1 MSTPTARQVS
11 IGLPN
16 IARSEWTK
24 LRTVRSTYWTAAVAV
39 LATVAAGPLI
49 CARLAWLLNH
59 GQAQPGDFDPTTTS
73 LDGFYL
79 AQLAAGALG
88 VLVIS
93 SEFGTGMIRA
103 TLTAVPQRI
112 AVLAGKAA
120 VFTTATLALGE
131 IMAFAAFGAG
141 QAFLAHA
148 NAGVSLADPDVFRAV
163 AGAGLYLAAVGL
175 LGFALG
181 ALIRHT
187 AGALSAF
194 FAVLFAPS
202 IIVDILPTSWHTA
215 INYMPANAGS
225 QIFAVQQTGGA
236 LPPWTGL
243 GLLFLYVALLL
254 LAAAVLMQRRDI

>member
-1 MSTPTARQVS
+1 MTSINRGQVT
-11 IGLPN
+11 IGYTNL
-16 IARSEWTK
+16 ARSEWTK
-24 LRTVRSTYWTAAVAV
+24 LRSVRSTYWTAAVAV
-39 LATVAAGPLI
+39 LAAIAAGPLI
-49 CARLAWLLNH
+49 CARLAWLLTH

-103 TLTAVPQRI
+103 TLTAVPQRA
-112 AVLAGKAA
+112 AVLACKAA
-120 VFTTATLALGE
+120 VFTSATLAAGE
-131 IMAFAAFGAG
+131 IMAFTAFALG
-141 QAFLAHA
+141 QALLRRAD
-148 NAGVSLADPDVFRAV
+148 AGVSLSAPGELRAV

-181 ALIRHT
+181 TLIRHT

-202 IIVDILPTSWHTA
+202 IVVDVLPTTWHNA

-225 QIFAVQQTGGA
+225 QIFAVARADGA

-243 GLLFLYVALLL
+243 GILCIYIALLL
-254 LAAAVLMQRRDI
+254 LAAVTLMQRRDV

>member
-1 MSTPTARQVS
+1 MNTATIPQVG
-11 IGLPN
+11 IGYRNL
-16 IARSEWTK
+16 ARSEWTK
-24 LRTVRSTYWTAAVAV
+24 LHTVRSTYWTAAVAV
-39 LATVAAGPLI
+39 LAILVAGPLV
-49 CARLAWLLNH
+49 CARLAWLISH
-59 GQAQPGDFDPTTTS
+59 GQVQMGDFDPTTTS

-103 TLTAVPQRI
+103 TLTAVPQRPS
-112 AVLAGKAA
+112 VLAAKAA
-120 VFTTATLALGE
+120 VFTTATLVVGE
-131 IMAFAAFGAG
+131 ITAFTSFTIG
-141 QAFLAHA
+141 QALLARAH
-148 NAGVSLADPDVFRAV
+148 AGVSLAAPGVFRAV

-181 ALIRHT
+181 ALVRYT

-202 IIVDILPTSWHTA
+202 IIVDILPSSWHTA

-225 QIFAVQQTGGA
+225 QIFAVQRAGGA
-236 LPPWTGL
+236 LAPWTGL
-243 GLLFLYVALLL
+243 ALLCLYITVL
-254 LAAAVLMQRRDI
+254 LGAAFALGQRRDV